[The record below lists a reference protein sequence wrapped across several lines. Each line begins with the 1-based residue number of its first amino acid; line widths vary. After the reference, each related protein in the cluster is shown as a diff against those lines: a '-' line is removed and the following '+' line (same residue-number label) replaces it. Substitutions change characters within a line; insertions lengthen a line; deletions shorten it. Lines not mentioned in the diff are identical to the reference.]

1 LNRFALPFLLL
12 LLPGVL
18 LPGAARGQQ
27 SGLGVGPFLGSA
39 AGAAAKA
46 WVNNQ
51 YAIAAGLGVSLESD
65 NAMHLHADYLI
76 HSAEAP
82 QKLAFF
88 RNLGGDGLFLAYYG
102 AGARLKLFD
111 ANCLGARATFGLTYA
126 AGNEP
131 WDAFIEV
138 VPVLDVIPDSDWSVT
153 AFIGWRLFVDGMP
166 SSPTPRFRTS
176 WTD

>member
-1 LNRFALPFLLL
+1 MQRYAIIITLCLALP
-12 LLPGVL
+12 GM
-18 LPGAARGQQ
+18 ARGQQ

-39 AGAAAKA
+39 VGVAAKG
-46 WVNNQ
+46 WVNTQ
-51 YAIAAGLGVSLESD
+51 YALAAGLGVSVEDD
-65 NAMHLHADYLI
+65 NSMHLHADYLT

-111 ANCLGARATFGLTYA
+111 LNRLGARATLGLAYA
-126 AGNEP
+126 AGGST

-138 VPVLDVIPDSDWSVT
+138 VPVLDVIPDSDWTIT
-153 AFIGWRLFVDGMP
+153 AFIGWRWFVELDQR
-166 SSPTPRFRTS
+166 SSPTPVF
-176 WTD
+176 